1 MPSIMLVTMGTFKN
15 LDIAKITQPY
25 VAISVFFG
33 DQINK
38 PDFFSNMRKD
48 SVVNSPAPAEI
59 NDAIFAPAGRRTELT
74 NR

>member
-15 LDIAKITQPY
+15 LDVAKITQPY

-48 SVVNSPAPAEI
+48 SVVNSPDEI
-59 NDAIFAPAGRRTELT
+59 NDAIFAPAGRRTELLT